1 MLKTVLDFLLVA
13 VGFGLIIFVHELGHF
28 LAARWA
34 GIRVLAFAIGFGPA
48 LVSFRKGLGVR
59 RGSSEREYIE
69 KHRRDPS
76 ISATE
81 YRLNYLPFGGY
92 VKMLGQDD
100 MDATARSTEAD
111 SYQSCHPWKRLVV
124 ISAGVIMNLITA
136 AALFVFVFMV
146 GRLVT
151 PPVIGGVARNS
162 PAAIAQPVAP
172 ITNVHPGLKA
182 GDQVLRVNGKSP
194 RSFDDLTLAIAM
206 APKDEPIEFVVDRG
220 GEELTFSAVPRR
232 ELTTGLLAVGLQPA
246 IGLALPTIESPSDA
260 GALASFLKG
269 EGVEGIGAGDRI
281 SLVNGR
287 AAVYAHDID
296 AAIAAGR
303 GEAVTVTVVRADGT
317 TSTATIEPR
326 AEFENDLVASDA
338 KSVIPVRHILGLTGV
353 LRVLD
358 ADPEGAGPKASEQ
371 GLKDG
376 DVFALLGD
384 VEYPSIAEGIKQI
397 RAHQGK
403 SIDAVVI
410 RQVESAGGEVRWAEV
425 PLPGLKVSR
434 DGRLGFARGDTG
446 DVSALLAAPI
456 ATVRRNFD
464 KDVRTAAAGSG
475 LTAGTTVLEVD
486 SLPTP
491 TLGALRD
498 ALRLATRKAMDDKQ
512 GAAVTLRVRR
522 PVAGVPDAAAPVEEV
537 RWELTREDV
546 AAVHSLGWTNG
557 LAEAGVLQP
566 AEVALKADN
575 PLAAVKMGVAET
587 KRVMLMTYL
596 TFARL
601 AQGSVKVEHLKGPVG
616 IAHLG
621 TLVADKGLIWLLF
634 FLALIS
640 VNLAVINFL
649 PLPIVDGGQAL
660 FIIYEWVR
668 GKPVPVGFQNAVTMA
683 GLVMIGV
690 MFLLVTY
697 NDIRGLFGL

>member
-69 KHRRDPS
+69 KHRRDLS

-124 ISAGVIMNLITA
+124 ISAGVVMNLITA

-326 AEFENDLVASDA
+326 AEFENDLVSSDA

-668 GKPVPVGFQNAVTMA
+668 GKPVPVGFQNAITMA